1 MVQLDWKEGM
11 LFEALHPSGAV
22 IAYDARDDG
31 NGGVVGPT
39 PLETLLSSIAGCM
52 AMDVISILQKKRQ
65 EVKSYRIRVEA
76 ERDDQGDY
84 PRPFTSITLIHELK
98 GEIDPAAAERA
109 VQLSEDKYCSV
120 LATLK
125 YSPPVR
131 SEILIES

>member
-1 MVQLDWKEGM
+1 MVQLDWKEGL

-22 IAYDARDDG
+22 IAYDARDNG
-31 NGGVVGPT
+31 TGGVIGPT
-39 PLETLLSSIAGCM
+39 PLETLLSSIAACM

-76 ERDDQGDY
+76 ERDEQGDY
-84 PRPFTSITLIHELK
+84 PRPYTSITLIHELK
-98 GEIDPAAAERA
+98 GEIDPEAAKRA

-125 YSPPVR
+125 FSPPVR
-131 SEILIES
+131 SEIVIES

>member
-1 MVQLDWKEGM
+1 MVQLDWKEGL

-22 IAYDARDDG
+22 IAYDARDNG
-31 NGGVVGPT
+31 TGGVIGPT
-39 PLETLLSSIAGCM
+39 PLETLLSSIAACM

-76 ERDDQGDY
+76 ERDEQGDY
-84 PRPFTSITLIHELK
+84 PRPYTAITLIHELK
-98 GEIDPAAAERA
+98 GEIDPEAAKRA

-125 YSPPVR
+125 FSPPVR
-131 SEILIES
+131 SEIVIES